1 MTKILFILS
10 AVITLVSSFF
20 AYQNGRAFAD
30 TRSQKL
36 QAHAKIKSELTAL
49 ASEVTAKKKVDE
61 DVERVQG
68 ELDVE
73 LEKVKAQKLKIAQA
87 DPEPVQ
93 KQLDAK
99 NGELAALN
107 EKLDKLPKD
116 VKPETLVEDINR
128 VKQHIAELSSEADR
142 KKGEVE
148 AKLKKAND
156 FQRVLDDIIRKIEDR
171 KKSFDR
177 NGLVA
182 QVVAVNNDW
191 GFVVIDAGKSRGITP
206 DTKLLVTRGLETVG
220 KLSILSVEGNRT
232 VANIIEESVVPGKAV
247 APGDK
252 VILENL
258 YQ

>member
-10 AVITLVSSFF
+10 AVVMLVSSFF
-20 AYQNGRAFAD
+20 AYQNGRAFAEV
-30 TRSQKL
+30 RSEKL
-36 QAHAKIKSELTAL
+36 TKHAQIKTELGKL
-49 ASEVTAKKKVDE
+49 SGLNEGKKKVDE
-61 DVERVQG
+61 DVEVVQG

-73 LEKVKAQKLKIAQA
+73 LEKAKSQKLKIAQA

-99 NGELAALN
+99 NAELAELN
-107 EKLDKLPKD
+107 TTLAKLPKD

-128 VKQHIAELSSEADR
+128 MKQNIAELSAQADQ

-148 AKLKKAND
+148 GKLKKVND
-156 FQRVLDDIIRKIEDR
+156 LQKAIDDINRKILER
-171 KKSFDR
+171 QKSFDR

-191 GFVVIDAGKSRGITP
+191 GFVVVDAGESRGITP

-232 VANIIEESVVPGKAV
+232 VANVIVDSLVPGKTV
-247 APGDK
+247 TPGDR

>member
-10 AVITLVSSFF
+10 AVVILVSSFF
-20 AYQNGRAFAD
+20 AYQNGRAFAQVR
-30 TRSQKL
+30 TEKL
-36 QAHAKIKSELTAL
+36 QKHAAIKTELSAL
-49 ASEVTAKKKVDE
+49 STETGKKTKVDE
-61 DVERVQG
+61 EVERVQG

-93 KQLDAK
+93 KQLDTK
-99 NGELAALN
+99 NAELAGLN

-128 VKQHIAELSSEADR
+128 VKQRIAELGAEADR

-148 AKLKKAND
+148 SKLKKAND
-156 FQRVLDDIIRKIEDR
+156 LQKVLDDIIRKIEER

-191 GFVVIDAGKSRGITP
+191 GFVVINAGKSRGITP
-206 DTKLLVTRGLETVG
+206 DTKLLVTRGVETVG
-220 KLSILSVEGNRT
+220 KLSILSVEGSRT
-232 VANIIEESVVPGKAV
+232 VANIIEDSVVPGKAV